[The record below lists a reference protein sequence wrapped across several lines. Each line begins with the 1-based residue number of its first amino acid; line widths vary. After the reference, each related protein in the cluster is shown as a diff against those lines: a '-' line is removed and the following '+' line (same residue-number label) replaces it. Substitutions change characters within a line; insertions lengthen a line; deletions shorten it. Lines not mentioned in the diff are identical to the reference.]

1 MTEDLIELPECMIPV
16 AAKMGAA
23 PAVLMG
29 FNLWAAEFSDAANGM
44 IKGLLM
50 GDNDAA
56 AMVAKM
62 AEMMPKSFK
71 NQ

>member
-1 MTEDLIELPECMIPV
+1 
-16 AAKMGAA
+16 
-23 PAVLMG
+23 
-29 FNLWAAEFSDAANGM
+29 M

-56 AMVAKM
+56 AMIAKM
-62 AEMMPKSFK
+62 VEMMPKSFK